1 MQQIQGMVGEGPGEV
16 RQAARDVLGIATE
29 VDQCLGAVM
38 RAHRHQ
44 HLRLVHGQGQQR
56 VG

>member
-1 MQQIQGMVGEGPGEV
+1 MQQVQGMVGEGPGEV
-16 RQAARDVLGIATE
+16 RQAARDVLGIATK

-44 HLRLVHGQGQQR
+44 HMRLVHGQGQQR